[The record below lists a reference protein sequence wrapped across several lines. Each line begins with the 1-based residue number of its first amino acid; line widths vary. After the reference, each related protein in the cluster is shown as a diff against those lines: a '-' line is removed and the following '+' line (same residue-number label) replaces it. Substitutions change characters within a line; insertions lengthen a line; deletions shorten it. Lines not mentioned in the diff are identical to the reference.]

1 MRSLL
6 FVIALA
12 LAVSGC
18 RGDTR
23 PPPSTADDTPSLTP
37 TADADR
43 TAGSDSPDASST
55 APTGLPPRKV
65 KAARRTFDTWF
76 GAFVAGN
83 GDRACPLQTPRLTKQ
98 LINRLAEE
106 GHIERGA
113 TCGDLVEITGL
124 LFQALRLEVGD
135 AEVSR
140 TPSNLDDVAFAVVFR
155 GFTALGYNLI
165 DTTSG
170 WRVDEDLTAD

>member
-12 LAVSGC
+12 LAASGC
-18 RGDTR
+18 SDDGSP
-23 PPPSTADDTPSLTP
+23 PPPSADDTPSLTP
-37 TADADR
+37 TAETDPTGD
-43 TAGSDSPDASST
+43 TDSPDTT
-55 APTGLPPRKV
+55 APSGVPRREA

-76 GAFVAGN
+76 GAFVGGN
-83 GDRACPLQTPRLTKQ
+83 GDRACPLQTPRFTKQ
-98 LINRLAEE
+98 QINRLAEE

-113 TCGDLVEITGL
+113 GCGDLVEIIGI

-140 TPSNLDDVAFAVVFR
+140 APSNLDDVAFAVVFKD
-155 GFTALGYNLI
+155 FAALGYNLI
-165 DTTSG
+165 DTKNG
-170 WRVDEDLTAD
+170 WRVDRDLLPN